1 MNDLIH
7 AKLKEIVQLQNI
19 MNKEDLNY
27 KSKCGKTYKF
37 GKFSLSIFV
46 LRDIHEGY
54 LSLENAKLKKS
65 NFDIELKKQQ
75 KHLKKYFV
83 NNLGLLLRARE
94 EVLQLATK
102 PDYFQ

>member
-1 MNDLIH
+1 MS
-7 AKLKEIVQLQNI
+7 IVL
-19 MNKEDLNY
+19 
-27 KSKCGKTYKF
+27 
-37 GKFSLSIFV
+37 

-54 LSLENAKLKKS
+54 LSLENAKFKQS

-75 KHLKKYFV
+75 KHLKKSFL

-102 PDYFQ
+102 TDYFQ